1 VQLAA
6 GHRLQFIGARQC
18 HREEHRVL
26 EADAGVRAGCA
37 TKLSYALHSSS
48 PRCAQGMNAARI
60 RDRMPGQ
67 DSIQLQQ
74 GGQRR
79 GIFARFERPRE
90 ERGLLRRLAAVTRN
104 LRVRVARE
112 IAAVQLADPIVGEA
126 RPDADGPGACL
137 VADEADGEIETQ
149 TVPAVAIVG
158 YAHGWQL
165 P

>member
-1 VQLAA
+1 MNTIDVLDDTV
-6 GHRLQFIGARQC
+6 L
-18 HREEHRVL
+18 REV
-26 EADAGVRAGCA
+26 
-37 TKLSYALHSSS
+37 HS
-48 PRCAQGMNAARI
+48 I
-60 RDRMPGQ
+60 
-67 DSIQLQQ
+67 
-74 GGQRR
+74 
-79 GIFARFERPRE
+79 
-90 ERGLLRRLAAVTRN
+90 N